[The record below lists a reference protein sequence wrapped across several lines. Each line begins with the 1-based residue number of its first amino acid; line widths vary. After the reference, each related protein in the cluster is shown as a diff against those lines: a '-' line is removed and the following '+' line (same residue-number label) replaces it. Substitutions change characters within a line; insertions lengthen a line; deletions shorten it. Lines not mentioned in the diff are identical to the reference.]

1 MRRPEK
7 KPTKSPFQPLN
18 WPATAATVAQELPRK
33 GRPRS
38 GGPHARPRLLDRDTF
53 LVVAVRDGWILDPGQ
68 RSTRTAAGRSACI
81 LDPGQR
87 STRPD
92 AERVNGARRPALD
105 IEELSAGRYRVG
117 RARDVLS
124 RTRVDHEH
132 I

>member
-38 GGPHARPRLLDRDTF
+38 GGPHARPRLLDRDTL
-53 LVVAVRDGWILDPGQ
+53 LVVAVRDGCNMDPGQ
-68 RSTRTAAGRSACI
+68 RSTRT
-81 LDPGQR
+81 
-87 STRPD
+87 D